1 MEKHFVITKLV
12 VLERADKKKLEN
24 PGGEAVLGKLGGR
37 NSGLP
42 FFAFADAKGDLIVN
56 SKRTGDGGNIGH
68 PIEPSE
74 IAWFM
79 VMLEKSA
86 PTMAETERQTIEKWL
101 KSQKR

>member
-12 VLERADKKKLEN
+12 VLKRADKKQLEN
-24 PGGEAVLGKLGGR
+24 PGGETVRGELGGR
-37 NSGLP
+37 GSGLP
-42 FFAFADAKGDLIVN
+42 LFAFVDAKGDLNVN

-68 PIEPSE
+68 PIEPDE

-86 PTMAETERQTIEKWL
+86 PTMAKAERKT
-101 KSQKR
+101 SRRG